1 MNPIVFVVL
10 LVTIPISYVYLFP
23 VLHMWKLRRKW
34 NDLKNTAE
42 EVLVQIKD
50 IDPTINQNEEWLKAL
65 DKKELNDKSVGKW
78 LKEANLIILSAYQ
91 DELSEAERIRN
102 FVLGIGWPE
111 KYSTEL
117 ILFKK
122 DVREMIKRLRNSNQK
137 E

>member
-1 MNPIVFVVL
+1 
-10 LVTIPISYVYLFP
+10 
-23 VLHMWKLRRKW
+23 MWKLRRKW